1 MAELDLENASHKCGW
16 EFLMINWPS
25 CSALMNSK
33 RKELNRKPTSEVE
46 KVRSKEFETKTKVK
60 LAL

>member
-1 MAELDLENASHKCGW
+1 
-16 EFLMINWPS
+16 MINWPS